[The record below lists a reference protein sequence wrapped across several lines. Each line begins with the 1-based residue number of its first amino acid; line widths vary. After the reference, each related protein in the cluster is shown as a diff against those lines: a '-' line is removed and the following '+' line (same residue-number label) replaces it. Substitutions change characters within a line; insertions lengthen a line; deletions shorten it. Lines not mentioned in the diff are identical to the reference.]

1 MTHNKRVEDYRWLAK
16 QCREAAR
23 TASTQE
29 DRGELLDRAKTW
41 DFLADH
47 PPRPESHRRELKE

>member
-1 MTHNKRVEDYRWLAK
+1 MTHNERVDDYRRLAD
-16 QCREAAR
+16 QCRKAAR

-29 DRGELLDRAKTW
+29 ERDDLLDRAKTW

-47 PPRPESHRRELKE
+47 PPRPENHRRELKE